1 MSERRRQGFESRR
14 PVQDGAAGKAG
25 AERAA
30 TGDCAAMKQVFDDLQ
45 VSRRGDCRGGFRFRR
60 SGASSVARCKRGR
73 ARSPFPHLLSR
84 SSPRRRRAPAPLGLN
99 GDVGRRRRSDALSL
113 DALVANEAGEETGD
127 AEQECLANAVYFEA
141 RGEPIHGQ
149 LAVAEVVMN
158 RAASGRFPTS
168 LCGVV
173 AQPAQFSFVRRG
185 RMPRADR
192 ASEAWRRAVG
202 VARVAAEG
210 MAPRL
215 LPVSCLWYHANY
227 VSPSWGRRLAQN
239 TQIGLHIF
247 YARLSPTGLACPRAG
262 LHLTIYPPCRERGR
276 TA

>member
-1 MSERRRQGFESRR
+1 
-14 PVQDGAAGKAG
+14 
-25 AERAA
+25 
-30 TGDCAAMKQVFDDLQ
+30 
-45 VSRRGDCRGGFRFRR
+45 
-60 SGASSVARCKRGR
+60 
-73 ARSPFPHLLSR
+73 
-84 SSPRRRRAPAPLGLN
+84 
-99 GDVGRRRRSDALSL
+99 
-113 DALVANEAGEETGD
+113 GD

-141 RGEPIHGQ
+141 RGEPLRGQ

-158 RAASGRFPTS
+158 RAASGRYPAS

-215 LPVSCLWYHANY
+215 LPPSCLWYHANY
-227 VSPSWGRRLAQN
+227 VSPSWGHRLAESAR
-239 TQIGLHIF
+239 IGLHIF
-247 YARLSPTGLACPRAG
+247 YS
-262 LHLTIYPPCRERGR
+262 
-276 TA
+276 